1 MLTGQ
6 SGPLVVYGS
15 RNPLGTGVGGS
26 NNPDIAPSLF
36 YGGAN
41 LFDPRSGYNVTKM
54 GAIGMSGGE
63 SAVINA
69 VPSAISA
76 VNIAASQSPG
86 ASALT
91 LVTVT
96 GAGITVVSTA
106 TTVWASGNVIPVNA
120 LAIDGLPGL
129 VSFGLASVS
138 NGYTKVSMYD
148 PTKSLARNVRITSGG
163 NDSGISFLVSGADV
177 YGYPQTESITG
188 ANAGVAAGKKAFK
201 FIYSITPSGAAAG
214 TVSVGTG
221 DVFGLPLLSSFW
233 GDIDVVWNNTW
244 GTTPGTGYV
253 AADTTSPATSTTGDV
268 RGTVSVALITGGSA
282 SDGTKRLTVYVN
294 PSINNLALGNAGLF
308 GQTPA

>member
-15 RNPLGTGVGGS
+15 RNPLGTGAGGS

-41 LFDPRSGYNVTKM
+41 LFDPRAGYNVTKM
-54 GAIGMSGGE
+54 GAIGMGGGE
-63 SAVINA
+63 AAVINA

-76 VNIAASQSPG
+76 VNIAASQTPG
-86 ASALT
+86 SAALT
-91 LVTVT
+91 LVSST

-148 PTKSLARNVRITSGG
+148 PTKALARNVRITSGG
-163 NDSGISFLVSGADV
+163 NDSGITFLVSGADL
-177 YGYPQTESITG
+177 YGYPQTEAITG
-188 ANAGVAAGKKAFK
+188 ANAGVASGKKAFK
-201 FIYSITPSGAAAG
+201 FIFSITPSGAVASTA
-214 TVSVGTG
+214 SAGTG
-221 DVFGLPLLSSFW
+221 DVYGFPLLSSFW
-233 GDIDVVWNNTW
+233 GDQTIFWNNASISAN
-244 GTTPGTGYV
+244 TGYL
-253 AADTTSPATSTTGDV
+253 ASDTTSPATTTTGDV
-268 RGTVSVALITGGSA
+268 RGTYAVQSA
-282 SDGTKRLTVYVN
+282 SDGTKRLMMYVS
-294 PSINNLALGNAGLF
+294 PSTNNLALGITGMF
-308 GQTPA
+308 GVTPA